1 MRHLNNEQKKE
12 LAITSANN
20 DVSMYEKEA
29 EMVLLKSRIS
39 FQKTQ
44 LMKQID
50 NTLLNQDKSLFM
62 ELTQQYKELLTQI
75 NNLD

>member
-29 EMVLLKSRIS
+29 EMILLKSRFS